1 MFLEI
6 EELKTVADNQ
16 VVNLI
21 VGNDLTI
28 ITDIIMESE
37 ATMRSYLSRYY
48 DVEEIFS
55 RVGGERN
62 RMILKKLK
70 DIVIYEIY
78 ERQSRD
84 RANEVVSRR
93 YGEAMHWL
101 EKINTG
107 EQGDHTLPPAKKEE
121 VTAGGQTGDTRFG
134 SHPKYNSNY

>member
-55 RVGGERN
+55 RVGDERN

-84 RANEVVSRR
+84 RANEVV
-93 YGEAMHWL
+93 
-101 EKINTG
+101 
-107 EQGDHTLPPAKKEE
+107 
-121 VTAGGQTGDTRFG
+121 
-134 SHPKYNSNY
+134 